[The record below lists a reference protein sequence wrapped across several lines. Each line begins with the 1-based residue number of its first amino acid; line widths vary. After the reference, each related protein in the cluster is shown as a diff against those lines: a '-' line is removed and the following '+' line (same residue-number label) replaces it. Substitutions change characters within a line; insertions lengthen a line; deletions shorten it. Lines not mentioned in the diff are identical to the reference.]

1 MKKLNYL
8 LILLLL
14 PLSLVS
20 NAQDLNYFLPEGDY
34 NLDKNIPA
42 PKQSLGYEIGDNHVS
57 YDLLVTYFRSLAA
70 ISKRVKIEEIGT
82 TYEGRPNIFLIISSE
97 KNILN
102 LDKIRENQ
110 LALSDPSKSGKL
122 SIKEMPIVMWF
133 GYSVHGNEASG
144 VNASLAVAYYL
155 TAAQGEKIEK
165 ILNESVIIIQPAQ
178 NPDGVNRFAQ
188 WVNSARSFSGVT
200 DQYSREFR
208 EPAPGSRGNHY
219 WFDLNR
225 DWLLVQH
232 PETYN
237 RMKLFMSWHPT
248 LVNDYHEQGSTNGTY
263 FSPGIKNST
272 NPLAPEKNRILTE
285 EISLYHAK
293 ALEKDGVLIF
303 TKEGYDN
310 FYTGKGASYPDMM
323 GAIGILYEQPS
334 SRGHI
339 QIRNGVTLRFKDFIR
354 HQALCSYS
362 AIEAGIDKR
371 VELNRYK
378 AETYKE
384 SADLA
389 KASPVKGYVISA
401 NSNNSIIKELHRILS
416 AHSVDLYKLKKDMLV
431 KGKTFQST
439 DSYIL
444 PLNQREYR
452 IIRTLFDR
460 MTTYSDTTFYDVSAW
475 TLPLALNLNYE
486 EISETEGFIG
496 PKADKIEYV
505 GKLNCESKIA
515 YLINL
520 KEQSSYTLLYKL
532 LINDINLR
540 VSDLP
545 FKLNSGGKMVDFPA
559 GTILIPVRDQ
569 NLNSTALYNF
579 LIKLGSETESDI
591 YGADTSFGIE
601 FDLGSNHFKRIT
613 LPKIAII
620 TGKGASYGA
629 LGEIWHLLDQ
639 KYSIPASLI
648 DASLLGEIDINVYN
662 TIVLSGN
669 YKFPKEI
676 NDKLR
681 AWSQLSQNAI
691 IATEQSLS
699 ALNEIGVSEIKEQSG
714 RAENLNGVILKAE
727 YNKESPIFYGVT
739 TPYIYLLKRGRS
751 YLEKSGNQV
760 AKYSKEPLASGYIK
774 SESIV
779 KLSESPAILT
789 GNKAIYF
796 ADDPVFRGYWY
807 SGSRLFLNSLFFR
820 ELIPSQRIQMR

>member
-1 MKKLNYL
+1 MKKLYY
-8 LILLLL
+8 LLLL
-14 PLSLVS
+14 LVLTLSQVS
-20 NAQDLNYFLPEGDY
+20 NAQDLKYFLPEGDY
-34 NLDKNIPA
+34 TLDKGIPT
-42 PKQSLGYEIGDNHVS
+42 PKESLGFEIGDSHVS
-57 YDLLVTYFRSLAA
+57 YDLLLSYFRSLAA
-70 ISKRVKIEEIGT
+70 NSKRVKIEEIGE
-82 TYEGRPNIFLIISSE
+82 TYEGRPNLFLIISSE
-97 KNILN
+97 KNISN
-102 LDKIRENQ
+102 LEKIRENQ
-110 LALSDPSKSGKL
+110 IALTDPSRSGKL
-122 SIKEMPIVMWF
+122 PVNDMPVVMWF

-155 TAAQGEKIEK
+155 AAAQGERIEK

-232 PETYN
+232 PETYY
-237 RMKLFMSWHPT
+237 RLKLFMNWHPT

-272 NPLAPEKNRILTE
+272 NPLAPEKNRKLTE
-285 EISLYHAK
+285 DISLYHAK

-339 QIRNGVTLRFKDFIR
+339 QVRNGVTLKFKDFIR

-362 AIEAGIDKR
+362 AIDAGIDKR

-384 SADLA
+384 SATLA
-389 KASPVKGYVISA
+389 AQSPVKGYVIGT
-401 NSNNSIIKELHRILS
+401 NSNNSLIQELHRILS
-416 AHSVDLYKLKKDMLV
+416 AHTVDLYKLKKDMV
-431 KGKTFQST
+431 VNGKTFRSS

-444 PLNQREYR
+444 PLNQKEYR
-452 IIRTLFDR
+452 IIRTLFDK

-486 EISETEGFIG
+486 EISNIDGFVG
-496 PKADKIEYV
+496 VKAEKIDYA
-505 GKLNCESKIA
+505 GKLNCSSNIA
-515 YLINL
+515 YLLTVN
-520 KEQSSYTLLYKL
+520 EHSSYKL
-532 LINDINLR
+532 LYELMLNDISIR
-540 VSDLP
+540 ISDLP
-545 FKLNSGGKMVDFPA
+545 FKLNSGGNLVDFPA
-559 GTILIPVRDQ
+559 GTILIPVRGQ
-569 NLNSTALYNF
+569 KMNGNELYSY
-579 LIKLGSETESDI
+579 LSKLSNESENDI
-591 YGADTSFGIE
+591 YGADTSFGTD
-601 FDLGSNHFKRIT
+601 FDLGSNHFRRIT
-613 LPKIAII
+613 LPKIAVI
-620 TGKGASYGA
+620 TGKGASNGSI
-629 LGEIWHLLDQ
+629 GEIWHLLDQ
-639 KYSIPASLI
+639 KYSIPASMV
-648 DASLLGEIDINVYN
+648 DASLLGEIDLNIYN

-669 YKFPKEI
+669 YKFTKEI

-681 AWSQLSQNAI
+681 TWSLLPQNAI

-699 ALNEIGVSEIKEQSG
+699 TLNEIGITDIKEQSG
-714 RAENLNGVILKAE
+714 RGENLSGVILKVDFE
-727 YNKESPIFYGVT
+727 KESPIFYGVNS
-739 TPYIYLLKRGRS
+739 PYVYLIKRGRT
-751 YLEKSGNQV
+751 YLEKSGSQA

-774 SESIV
+774 PETIE
-779 KLSESPAILT
+779 KLKETPAILA
-789 GNKAIYF
+789 GNRAVYF
-796 ADDPVFRGYWY
+796 ADDPLFRGYWY
-807 SGSRLFLNSLFFR
+807 SGSRLFMNSIFFR
-820 ELIPSQRIQMR
+820 ELISAQRIQMR